1 MPQLD
6 YHTFVPQLVWL
17 AISFVILYLLM
28 SRLALPKVKGAID
41 GRRQRLDSDLDRAAA
56 LKQEA
61 EAALAAYQKTLAD
74 ARAAAQETLRQ
85 TGEKLAAEAAERQR
99 QLGATLAEQIAAAEA
114 RIAAGKEQALG
125 EIRGIA
131 AEVGSAVVEKLT
143 GTAPGAAMMTDAV
156 AKMVDG
162 RALNGHAA

>member
-17 AISFVILYLLM
+17 AITFVILYALM
-28 SRLALPKVKGAID
+28 SWLALPKVKGAID
-41 GRRQRLDSDLDRAAA
+41 GRRQHLDSDLGRASA

-74 ARAAAQETLRQ
+74 ARAAAQETLRE
-85 TGEKLAAEAAERQR
+85 TSEKLAAEAAERQR
-99 QLGATLAEQIAAAEA
+99 QLSAILAEQIAAAEG
-114 RIAAGKEQALG
+114 RIVASKDQALG

-131 AEVGSAVVEKLT
+131 AEVGGAIVAKLT
-143 GTAPGAAMMTDAV
+143 GAAPDATAMTNAV
-156 AKMVDG
+156 G
-162 RALNGHAA
+162 RALNGRAA

>member
-17 AISFVILYLLM
+17 AISFVVLYLLM
-28 SRLALPKVKGAID
+28 SKLALPKVKGAIE
-41 GRRQRLDSDLDRAAA
+41 GRRQHVAGDLGRAAA
-56 LKQEA
+56 LKEEA
-61 EAALAAYQKTLAD
+61 EAALAAYQKTLAE
-74 ARAAAQETLRQ
+74 ARTAAQETLRR

-99 QLGATLAEQIAAAEA
+99 QLAAALAEQIATAEQ

-131 AEVGSAVVEKLT
+131 AEVGGAIVEKLT
-143 GTAPGAAMMTDAV
+143 GAPPDAGRLSNAV
-156 AKMVDG
+156 GRALDG
-162 RALNGHAA
+162 RAA

>member
-17 AISFVILYLLM
+17 AITFVVLYVLM
-28 SRLALPKVKGAID
+28 SRLALPKVKAAIE
-41 GRRQRLDSDLDRAAA
+41 GRRHQIDQDIGRAAA
-56 LKQEA
+56 LKEEA

-99 QLGATLAEQIAAAEA
+99 QLAATLAQQVAAAER
-114 RIAAGKEQALG
+114 RIAEGKEQALA
-125 EIRGIA
+125 EIRGVA
-131 AEVGSAVVEKLT
+131 VDVGRAVVEKLT
-143 GTAPGAAMMTDAV
+143 GSAPDAARMEA
-156 AKMVDG
+156 AVDG
-162 RALNGHAA
+162 ALAGHAL

>member
-17 AISFVILYLLM
+17 VISFVVLYVLM
-28 SRLALPKVKGAID
+28 SRLALPKVKGALD
-41 GRRQRLDSDLDRAAA
+41 GRRQHLAGDLDRAAA
-56 LKQEA
+56 LKEEA
-61 EAALAAYQKTLAD
+61 EAALAAYQKALAD

-99 QLGATLAEQIAAAEA
+99 QLAATLAEQIAAAEQ

-131 AEVGSAVVEKLT
+131 AEVGGAIVQKLT
-143 GTAPGAAMMTDAV
+143 GAPPDARALTTAI
-156 AKMVDG
+156 G
-162 RALNGHAA
+162 RALNGQRA

>member
-17 AISFVILYLLM
+17 AISFVVLYILM
-28 SRLALPKVKGAID
+28 STLALPKVRAAIE
-41 GRRQRLDSDLDRAAA
+41 GRRRRLDDDLGRAAA
-56 LKQEA
+56 LKE
-61 EAALAAYQKTLAD
+61 EAAAALDAYQKTLAA

-99 QLGATLAEQIAAAEA
+99 QLAVTLAEQIAAAEA

-131 AEVGSAVVEKLT
+131 AEVGGAVVEKLI
-143 GTAPGAAMMTDAV
+143 GAAPSSAAMTSAV
-156 AKMVDG
+156 G
-162 RALNGHAA
+162 RALNGRAA

>member
-17 AISFVILYLLM
+17 AISFVILYILM
-28 SRLALPKVKGAID
+28 SRLALPKVKGAIE
-41 GRRQRLDSDLDRAAA
+41 GRRHRLDGDLGRAAA

-85 TGEKLAAEAAERQR
+85 TGETLAAAAAERQR
-99 QLGATLAEQIAAAEA
+99 QLSETLTAQIEAAEQ
-114 RIAAGKEQALG
+114 RIASSKMQALG

-131 AEVGSAVVEKLT
+131 AEVGSAV
-143 GTAPGAAMMTDAV
+143 
-156 AKMVDG
+156 
-162 RALNGHAA
+162 

>member
-6 YHTFVPQLVWL
+6 FHTFVPQLVWL
-17 AISFVILYLLM
+17 AITFAVLYVLM
-28 SRLALPKVKGAID
+28 SRAALPKVKSAIE
-41 GRRQRLDSDLDRAAA
+41 GRRHHVDSDLGRAAA
-56 LKQEA
+56 LKAEA
-61 EAALAAYQKTLAD
+61 EAALAAYQKTLSD

-99 QLGATLAEQIAAAEA
+99 QLAATLAGQIAAAET

-131 AEVGSAVVEKLT
+131 AEVGSAVVVKLM
-143 GTAPGAAMMTDAV
+143 GSAPNPLAMTAAV
-156 AKMVDG
+156 GHALDG
-162 RALNGHAA
+162 RAA

>member
-17 AISFVILYLLM
+17 AISFFVLYVLM
-28 SRLALPKVKGAID
+28 SRLGLPKVRSAIE
-41 GRRQRLDSDLDRAAA
+41 GRRQRLDGDLARAAA
-56 LKQEA
+56 SKAEA
-61 EAALAAYQKTLAD
+61 EAALAAYQKALSD
-74 ARAAAQETLRQ
+74 ARAAALETLRQ
-85 TGEKLAAEAAERQR
+85 TGERLAAEAAERQR
-99 QLGATLAEQIAAAEA
+99 QLAATLAEQVAAAEQ

-143 GTAPGAAMMTDAV
+143 GAAPDPAAMTGAV
-156 AKMVDG
+156 GRVFDG
-162 RALNGHAA
+162 RALNGRGA

>member
-6 YHTFVPQLVWL
+6 YHTFVPQIVWL
-17 AISFVILYLLM
+17 AISFVVLYVLM
-28 SRLALPKVKGAID
+28 SRLALPKVKSAID
-41 GRRQRLDSDLDRAAA
+41 GRRHHLDSDLGRAAA

-99 QLGATLAEQIAAAEA
+99 QLAATLAEQIAAAEA
-114 RIAAGKEQALG
+114 RIAAGKDEALG

-131 AEVGSAVVEKLT
+131 AEVGSAIVEKLT
-143 GTAPGAAMMTDAV
+143 GTTPNTAAMAS
-156 AKMVDG
+156 AIG
-162 RALNGHAA
+162 HALNGHAA

>member
-17 AISFVILYLLM
+17 AITFALLYVLM
-28 SRLALPKVKGAID
+28 SRLALPKVRAAIE
-41 GRRQRLDSDLDRAAA
+41 GRRHHLDRDLGRAAA
-56 LKQEA
+56 LKEEA

-74 ARAAAQETLRQ
+74 ARAAAQETLRV
-85 TGEKLAAEAAERQR
+85 TGERLAAEAAERQR
-99 QLGATLAEQIAAAEA
+99 QLAATLAEQIAAAEE

-131 AEVGSAVVEKLT
+131 AEVGGAVVEKLT
-143 GTAPGAAMMTDAV
+143 GAAPNAAAMTTAV
-156 AKMVDG
+156 G
-162 RALNGHAA
+162 HALNGRAA